1 MTKQTTKPAKKTR
14 AQLERQVLELTAQ
27 LAHVYEFANKE
38 IDKASADYRMAS
50 GVLLQL
56 TGIGGKEIINPVMI
70 KDGLSIDTINA
81 IKADLKRSYDLA
93 IMYRVTEPK
102 EARK

>member
-14 AQLERQVLELTAQ
+14 AQLARQVLELTAQ
-27 LAHVYEFANKE
+27 LAHVYQFANTE
-38 IDKASADYRMAS
+38 IHRASQKHMMAS

-56 TGIGGKEIINPVMI
+56 TAIGGKEIINPVMI
-70 KDGLSIDTINA
+70 KDGLSDETIAA

-93 IMYRVTEPK
+93 IMYAVTDK